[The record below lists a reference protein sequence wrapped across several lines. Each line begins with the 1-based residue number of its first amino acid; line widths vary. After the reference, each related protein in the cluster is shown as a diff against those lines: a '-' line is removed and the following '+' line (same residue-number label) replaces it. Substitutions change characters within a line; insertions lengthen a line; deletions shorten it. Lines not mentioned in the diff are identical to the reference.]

1 MPDYVFD
8 FVTPYPDFDV
18 KEFRL
23 TPKKRGEMIIPRNL
37 WFY

>member
-1 MPDYVFD
+1 MFWFCDALS
-8 FVTPYPDFDV
+8 DFDV

-23 TPKKRGEMIIPRNL
+23 TPKKRGENDHAPRNL